1 MVRGSAQVD
10 DGAQVR
16 GATTTRSLAMLALGA
31 LVGLGLAGYGLF
43 SAPAGDAA
51 ARLPGVLARVNQ
63 GQILQSDFRTQ
74 IETLY
79 DVPFDKSTAQQRQ
92 QVLDSMIG
100 EELLVQRGLELGLP
114 ATNATVREAL
124 VDAVNLQ
131 STAHID
137 AGAPTDAQ
145 LRAYF
150 GAHPERYMSSARP
163 PAVPLSF
170 ADSAANVSADYKRD
184 ATRRA
189 RDEYVRFLRDKAT
202 VVIDAPLA
210 LKQP

>member
-1 MVRGSAQVD
+1 MLR
-10 DGAQVR
+10 DGA
-16 GATTTRSLAMLALGA
+16 TTRSLAMLALGA
-31 LVGLGLAGYGLF
+31 LAGLGLAGYGLF
-43 SAPAGDAA
+43 SAPAGD

-74 IETLY
+74 VETLY
-79 DVPFDKSTAQQRQ
+79 DVPFDKSTVQQRQ

-100 EELLVQRGLELGLP
+100 EELLVQRGMEIGLP

-124 VDAVNLQ
+124 VEAVNLQ

-137 AGAPTDAQ
+137 AGPPAEAQ

-150 GAHPERYMSSARP
+150 NAHPERYMSTVQT

-170 ADSAANVSADYKRD
+170 EASAASVSADYKRD
-184 ATRRA
+184 AAQRA

-202 VVIDAPLA
+202 VVIDAPLVLA
-210 LKQP
+210 RP